1 MQVPEGY
8 VLITKVEYEQLHKD
22 IYDLR
27 KTVELLMSRVK
38 ELEGMLHKNS
48 SNSHKPPSSDG
59 YKKVIKNNREKTDKK
74 QGAQPGNEGK
84 TLMQRAVADKIV
96 EHKIIGRCACGA
108 NLEVLPV
115 KNIKRRQVFDLP
127 EKLLEVTEHR
137 VEIKQCPCGELHE
150 AACAIQGI
158 TQYGERIKSLAVY
171 LNQYQYLPFE
181 RTQEFFEDIVGIS
194 ISDAVLADSNEQ
206 CYEDLEDT
214 ESQIKQAIIQND
226 VQHNDETGMRC
237 EGKNQWIHTSSTQQ
251 HTHYSI
257 QGKRGK
263 EGIDAIG
270 ILNNYQ
276 GTSIHDRWA
285 SYDGY
290 SCKHGLCNAHLLR
303 ELKYVKEEMSKDW
316 AEKMITLL
324 VETNNLKKEDKLD
337 ERAIKSMEQQY
348 RKITQQGKQEEPEK
362 IIPVIKKRGRVAK
375 TKSLNLL
382 EAFINRPQEI
392 LRFVYD
398 NNVPFDN
405 NLAERDLRMV
415 ILKQKISGCFRTLHG
430 AEVFCRIRSYI
441 STARKQGYGVLDAI
455 QQVLLGQPIVLYKP
469 PQKLNDK

>member
-1 MQVPEGY
+1 MQIPEGY
-8 VLITKVEYEQLHKD
+8 ILISKVEYDQLRKD
-22 IYDLR
+22 NEALR
-27 KTVELLMSRVK
+27 KTVELLMARVK

-48 SNSHKPPSSDG
+48 GNSHKPPSSDG
-59 YKKVIKNNREKTDKK
+59 YKKVIKNNRGQTIRK

-84 TLMQRAVADKIV
+84 TLKQRTDPDKIV
-96 EHKIIGRCACGA
+96 EHKIIGSCGCGK
-108 NLEVLPV
+108 NLEELPV
-115 KNIKRRQVFDLP
+115 KSIKRRQVFDLP

-150 AACAIQGI
+150 AACVVQGI
-158 TQYGERIKSLAVY
+158 TQYGERIKSLAIY

-181 RTQEFFEDIVGIS
+181 RTQEFFEDIVGVS
-194 ISDAVLADSNEQ
+194 ISDAVLVESNEK
-206 CYEDLEDT
+206 CYEELEDT
-214 ESQIKQAIIQND
+214 ECQIKQSIIQND

-257 QGKRGK
+257 QSKRGK

-290 SCKHGLCNAHLLR
+290 GCKHGLCNAHLLR
-303 ELKYVKEEMSKDW
+303 ELKYVHEEMSKDW
-316 AEKMITLL
+316 AKKMIVLL
-324 VETNNLKKEDKLD
+324 VETNNLKKEEKLD
-337 ERAIKSMEQQY
+337 ERAINNMEQRY
-348 RKITQQGKQEEPEK
+348 GKITQQGKKEEPVK
-362 IIPVIKKRGRVAK
+362 IIPIMKKRGRVAK

-398 NNVPFDN
+398 KNVPFDN

-415 ILKQKISGCFRTLHG
+415 KLKQKISGCFRTFHG

-441 STARKQGYGVLDAI
+441 STARKQGHSVLDAI
-455 QQVLLGQPIVLYKP
+455 EQAIMGQPIILYKP
-469 PQKLNDK
+469 PE